1 MHTGTDPIG
10 SYSEV
15 SVSWSAASTR
25 TTADAAAAA
34 AALMVTGLR
43 TYASAPGVAVL
54 TQRFPSGLSPSSPP
68 HRHAGNDTAGAVE
81 GVVGRTNYD
90 DIVSAFPSLR
100 ASHQDLAVTWYEG
113 VQLQNSYVFPWTA
126 GTPFASEDPGPG
138 GKKAATT
145 DGGGMPLILTNAAAD
160 TLVMSPLEDF
170 FTSTQGRSE
179 QLLGNVSLGLQVMV
193 CVCVTWGERG

>member
-1 MHTGTDPIG
+1 M
-10 SYSEV
+10 
-15 SVSWSAASTR
+15 
-25 TTADAAAAA
+25 
-34 AALMVTGLR
+34 
-43 TYASAPGVAVL
+43 
-54 TQRFPSGLSPSSPP
+54 
-68 HRHAGNDTAGAVE
+68 
-81 GVVGRTNYD
+81 GRTNYD

-179 QLLGNVSLGLQVMV
+179 QLLGNVSLGLQVTV
-193 CVCVTWGERG
+193 CVCVKWGERG

>member
-1 MHTGTDPIG
+1 MALNLTLTALGALSIWLNGQPWLESGAIAVRDGGIYFSNDCSALHSADACRPMKAAPRTTHTGTDPIG

-25 TTADAAAAA
+25 TTTDAAAAT

-54 TQRFPSGLSPSSPP
+54 TQRFPSGLSTSS
-68 HRHAGNDTAGAVE
+68 HAGVDTEGVVE
-81 GVVGRTNYD
+81 GAVGRTNYD

-113 VQLQNSYVFPWTA
+113 VQLQNSYVEESR
-126 GTPFASEDPGPG
+126 GE
-138 GKKAATT
+138 KKEWRTE
-145 DGGGMPLILTNAAAD
+145 I
-160 TLVMSPLEDF
+160 EY
-170 FTSTQGRSE
+170 QE
-179 QLLGNVSLGLQVMV
+179 
-193 CVCVTWGERG
+193 